1 LIEAGTGKREGRYH
15 RDARGSGNLK
25 NSVFML
31 AGLREEVAE
40 LRANHDALRADVAGL
55 KKQVQG

>member
-1 LIEAGTGKREGRYH
+1 LKRVLESVKEDTTVMRA
-15 RDARGSGNLK
+15 DLGNLK
-25 NSVFML
+25 DSAFML

>member
-1 LIEAGTGKREGRYH
+1 LKRVLESVKEDTTVMRA
-15 RDARGSGNLK
+15 DLGNLK
-25 NSVFML
+25 DSVFML